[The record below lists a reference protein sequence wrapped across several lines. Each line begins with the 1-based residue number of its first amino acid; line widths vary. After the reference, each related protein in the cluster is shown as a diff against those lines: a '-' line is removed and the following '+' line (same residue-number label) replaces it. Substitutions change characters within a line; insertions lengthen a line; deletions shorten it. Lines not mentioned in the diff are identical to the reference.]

1 MSKSDDYIS
10 LHNMYLL
17 TKQRA
22 DDLQEQLTEKNDMMA
37 TREKAIKHTED
48 LTRELCVAILAKDKS
63 EIVLG
68 KQYSWN
74 KVPLDDLITKALKSY
89 KENNLKKARILS
101 ETLDLAEERR
111 MQAESL
117 ADQISQIMQGGNVA
131 DPDSVKQAIKE
142 AKAAK
147 GDASPVSPNVHN
159 NVQVIVEE
167 NRDAAIVVDGE
178 MKNISEMCN
187 IAEDVALT
195 ASAIPTVHSKKKNQR
210 IEQEREK
217 AAMAHV
223 IDLKVFMDKMS
234 DVMWDVLY
242 VIGTE
247 GCTKYS
253 DIESAVVKKNG
264 DELRKSKIRV
274 ATTDLVKMKII
285 NVENVK
291 LPLSPRTFLHWL
303 SDIGKRIYRAKY
315 EKAPITSLVERVIA
329 EHDNVEHGFGILD
342 IEKVLEEKKIY
353 KNISSWNR
361 SNPIPVDN
369 GRSYIP
375 DLICKRE
382 KYTEYIEYERG
393 FHTQTDFNA
402 KCNKMS
408 QVTRFLNFVVPN
420 KEVLKHVSKQV
431 DAWVEKRGLKSV
443 ENLRVRI
450 TTAIAIRD
458 TEPGANSLNWLI
470 EYDFKKGAEPI
481 RKPEDF

>member
-1 MSKSDDYIS
+1 MSSKNDFLS
-10 LHNMYLL
+10 LQQMYLL

-22 DDLQEQLTEKNDMMA
+22 DDLQEQLNEKNDMMA
-37 TREKAIKHTED
+37 AREKAIKHTED
-48 LTRELCVAILAKDKS
+48 LTRDLCVTILAKDKG
-63 EIVLG
+63 EMVLG
-68 KQYSWN
+68 KPYSWS
-74 KVPLDDLITKALKSY
+74 KVSLDELITKASKSY

-117 ADQISQIMQGGNVA
+117 ADQISQIMQSGNIA
-131 DPDSVKQAIKE
+131 DPDSVKQAIKTASE
-142 AKAAK
+142 TK
-147 GDASPVSPNVHN
+147 GADSPVSPNIHN

-167 NRDAAIVVDGE
+167 NKDAAILVDGE

-187 IAEDVALT
+187 IAEEVALT

-210 IEQEREK
+210 LEQEREK

-223 IDLKVFMDKMS
+223 VDLKVFMDKMS
-234 DVMWDVLY
+234 DIMWDVLY
-242 VIGTE
+242 VIGTD
-247 GCTKYS
+247 GLTKYS
-253 DIESAVVKKNG
+253 DIEAAVAAKNG
-264 DELRKSKIRV
+264 EDLRRSKIRV
-274 ATTDLVKMKII
+274 ATTDLVKMKIV

-291 LPLSPRTFLHWL
+291 LPLSPRCFLHWL

-315 EKAPITSLVERVIA
+315 EKAPTTSIVERVIA

-353 KNISSWNR
+353 KSISSWNR

-408 QVTRFLNFVVPN
+408 QVTRFLNFIVPN
-420 KEVLKHVSKQV
+420 KEVLKHVSKQI

-450 TTAIAIRD
+450 TTAVAIRD
-458 TEPGANSLNWLI
+458 TELGANSLNWLV

>member
-1 MSKSDDYIS
+1 MPKDDYLS
-10 LHNMYLL
+10 LQHMYLL
-17 TKQRA
+17 MKQRA
-22 DDLQEQLTEKNDMMA
+22 DDLQEQLTQKNEMMA
-37 TREKAIKHTED
+37 ARETSFKHTED
-48 LTRELCVAILAKDKS
+48 LIRELCNTILAKDKK
-63 EIVLG
+63 EMVLG
-68 KQYSWN
+68 KPYSWG
-74 KVPLDDLITKALKSY
+74 KVPVDELISKAIKSY
-89 KENNLKKARILS
+89 KERNLEKARILS

-117 ADQISQIMQGGNVA
+117 AEQISQIMQSGNIA
-131 DPDSVKQAIKE
+131 DPDSVKQAIKD
-142 AKAAK
+142 ASDSK
-147 GDASPVSPNVHN
+147 GADSPVSPNVKN

-167 NRDAAIVVDGE
+167 DKDAAIVVDGE
-178 MKNISEMCN
+178 MRNISEMCN

-210 IEQEREK
+210 IESEREK

-223 IDLKVFMDKMS
+223 VDLKIFMDKMS

-242 VIGTE
+242 AIGTE
-247 GCTKYS
+247 GCTRYS
-253 DIESAVVKKNG
+253 EIEAEVLKKNG
-264 DELRKSKIRV
+264 EDFRKSKIRI
-274 ATTDLVKMKII
+274 ATTDLVKMKLI

-303 SDIGKRIYRAKY
+303 SDIGKRIYKAKY
-315 EKAPITSLVERVIA
+315 GKQPVTSLVEKVIA

-342 IEKVLEEKKIY
+342 IEKVLNDKGIY
-353 KNISSWNR
+353 KSISSWNR
-361 SNPIPVDN
+361 ANPIPIEN

-393 FHTQTDFNA
+393 FHTQSDFNA

-420 KEVLKHVSKQV
+420 KDVLKHVSKQI

-443 ENLRVRI
+443 ENLHVRI

-458 TEPGANSLNWLI
+458 VELGANSLNWLV
-470 EYDFKKGAEPI
+470 EYDFKKGAAPI
-481 RKPEDF
+481 RTPDDF